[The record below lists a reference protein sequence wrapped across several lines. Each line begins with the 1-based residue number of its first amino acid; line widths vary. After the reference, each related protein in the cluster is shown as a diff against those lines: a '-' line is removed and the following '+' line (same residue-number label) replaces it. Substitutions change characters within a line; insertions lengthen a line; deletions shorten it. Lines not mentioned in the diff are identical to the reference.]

1 MENFTFFI
9 PTYFIFGKGTENE
22 TGKYVK
28 RFNGNKVLLH
38 YGGGSIKKSG
48 LYDRVMNCLKESGIE
63 VVTLGGV
70 RPNPRSGLVYEG
82 IKICKEKN
90 IDFILAVGGGSVIDS
105 SKAIAIGAK
114 YDGDFWDFYKSD
126 RLVEKALPVGVI
138 LTIPAAGSEGSPDS
152 VITHEDGML
161 KRAAHGECLRPA
173 FSILNPELTFTLPA
187 YQTACGAVDIMA
199 HIFERYF
206 TNTPEVE
213 VSDRLCEALLLTMI
227 KETPRVI
234 ENPQNY
240 DARANMIWAGTI
252 AHNDICGVGHVQDWA
267 SHSIEHELSA
277 EYDCAH
283 GAGLAVI
290 FPAWM
295 KYVYKH
301 DINRFVR
308 MAVNVW
314 GCKLNEANPEE
325 TALEGIACVKAFW
338 KSIGMPT
345 SFAEVGAKEE
355 DIPKLAAK
363 CFDEINGDDHIGNFV
378 QLKKNDI
385 ECIYRNAL

>member
-1 MENFTFFI
+1 
-9 PTYFIFGKGTENE
+9 
-22 TGKYVK
+22 
-28 RFNGNKVLLH
+28 
-38 YGGGSIKKSG
+38 
-48 LYDRVMNCLKESGIE
+48 
-63 VVTLGGV
+63 
-70 RPNPRSGLVYEG
+70 
-82 IKICKEKN
+82 
-90 IDFILAVGGGSVIDS
+90 
-105 SKAIAIGAK
+105 
-114 YDGDFWDFYKSD
+114 
-126 RLVEKALPVGVI
+126 
-138 LTIPAAGSEGSPDS
+138 
-152 VITHEDGML
+152 
-161 KRAAHGECLRPA
+161 
-173 FSILNPELTFTLPA
+173 
-187 YQTACGAVDIMA
+187 MA